1 VGSSDSDIDMMRRR
15 GIQVVT
21 GPLVG
26 VRVIELGGIG
36 PVPFACMQLAG
47 LGAEV
52 IRVDRL
58 GDDTDDLSPMRRG
71 KKSIALD
78 LKHADSVDAVLGLV
92 ESCDVLVEG
101 FRPGVAERLGLGPEE
116 CWARN
121 ERLVYGRL
129 TGWGQTG
136 STSAGHDIS
145 YIAMT
150 GALHA
155 IGREGQ
161 PPGVPLCLLGDLAG
175 GAMYLVTGVLAALIE
190 ARSSGRGQI
199 VDAAI
204 VDGVASLM
212 APIYGMGAT
221 GQWRDER
228 GVNTLDTGRPWYDV
242 YRTHD
247 GKWLAVGALEDRF
260 YAELLRILDI
270 DVVEGDRSDPAGWPE
285 LRRRIAGVIATR
297 TRDEWVEA
305 FAGSD
310 ACVSPVLSM
319 SEAAVAAENTH
330 RDVFVDIGGIR
341 QPAPAPR
348 FSHTPTSVPSPPA
361 RIGEHTRE
369 ILGMYRLGVRAASEA

>member
-1 VGSSDSDIDMMRRR
+1 MS
-15 GIQVVT
+15 
-21 GPLVG
+21 GPLAG

-36 PVPFACMQLAG
+36 PVPFACMQLAD

-52 IRVDRL
+52 IRIDRL
-58 GDDTDDLSPMRRG
+58 GDDADDRSPLRRG
-71 KKSIALD
+71 KQAIALD
-78 LKHADSVDAVLGLV
+78 LKLAEGVETVLTVV

-101 FRPGVAERLGLGPEE
+101 FRPGVAERLGLGPDQ

-136 STSAGHDIS
+136 STTAGHDIS
-145 YIAMT
+145 YIATT

-175 GAMYLVTGVLAALIE
+175 GAMYLVAGALAAVIE
-190 ARSSGRGQI
+190 ARSSGRGQV
-199 VDAAI
+199 VDASI

-212 APIYGMGAT
+212 APIYGMAAT

-242 YRTHD
+242 YRTAD
-247 GKWLAVGALEDRF
+247 EQWLAVGALEDKF
-260 YAELLRILDI
+260 YSELLRILDI
-270 DVVEGDRSDPAGWPE
+270 DAVEGDRSDPAGWPD

-297 TRDEWVEA
+297 TRDEWVGE

-319 SEAAVAAENTH
+319 TEAAVAAENTR
-330 RDVFVDIGGIR
+330 RDVFVDIDGIR

-348 FSHTPTSVPSPPA
+348 FSRTSTSVPSPPA

-369 ILGMYRLGVRAASEA
+369 ILERYRPDLLRTTPNGDVRGARPAAR

>member
-1 VGSSDSDIDMMRRR
+1 M
-15 GIQVVT
+15 
-21 GPLVG
+21 
-26 VRVIELGGIG
+26 IELGGIG
-36 PVPFACMQLAG
+36 PVPFACMQLAD

-52 IRVDRL
+52 IRVDRP
-58 GDDTDDLSPMRRG
+58 GDDADDRSPLRRG
-71 KKSIALD
+71 KQAIALD
-78 LKHADSVDAVLGLV
+78 LKLADGVETVLTLV

-101 FRPGVAERLGLGPEE
+101 FRPGVAERLGLGPDQ

-121 ERLVYGRL
+121 ERLIYGRL

-136 STSAGHDIS
+136 STTAGHDIS

-175 GAMYLVTGVLAALIE
+175 GAMHLVTGVLAAVIE
-190 ARSSGRGQI
+190 ARSSGRGQV
-199 VDAAI
+199 VDASI

-212 APIYGMGAT
+212 APIYGMAAV

-242 YRTHD
+242 YSTAD
-247 GKWLAVGALEDRF
+247 DKWVAVGALEDKF
-260 YAELLRILDI
+260 YSELLRILAI
-270 DVVEGDRSDPAGWPE
+270 GAVEGDRSDPAGWPE
-285 LRRRIAGVIATR
+285 LRRRIAGVFATR

-319 SEAAVAAENTH
+319 SEAAHAAENNS
-330 RDVFVDIGGIR
+330 RDVFVDIDGIR

-348 FSHTPTSVPSPPA
+348 FSRTSTSVPSRPA
-361 RIGEHTRE
+361 RIGEHTHE
-369 ILGMYRLGVRAASEA
+369 ILEKYRLDVLRTTNGRVPGGRPAAR

>member
-1 VGSSDSDIDMMRRR
+1 M
-15 GIQVVT
+15 T

-36 PVPFACMQLAG
+36 PVPFACMQLAD

-52 IRVDRL
+52 IRIDRL
-58 GDDTDDLSPMRRG
+58 GGDTDDLSPLRRG
-71 KKSIALD
+71 KQAIALD
-78 LKHADSVDAVLGLV
+78 LKLGEDVEAVLTLV
-92 ESCDVLVEG
+92 ETCDVLVEG
-101 FRPGVAERLGLGPEE
+101 FRPGVAERLGLGPDQ

-121 ERLVYGRL
+121 KRLVYGRL

-136 STSAGHDIS
+136 PTTAGHDIS
-145 YIAMT
+145 YVAMT

-212 APIYGMGAT
+212 APIYGMAAT
-221 GQWRDER
+221 GQWQDER

-242 YRTHD
+242 YKTADNR
-247 GKWLAVGALEDRF
+247 WLAVGALEDKF
-260 YAELLRILDI
+260 YSELLRILEI
-270 DVVEGDRSDPAGWPE
+270 GAAEGDRSDPAGWPD
-285 LRRRIAGVIATR
+285 LRRRIAGVILTR

-319 SEAAVAAENTH
+319 SEAAMAAENT
-330 RDVFVDIGGIR
+330 RREVFVDIDGIR

-348 FSHTPTSVPSPPA
+348 FSRTPTSVPSPPA
-361 RIGEHTRE
+361 RIGEHTRQ
-369 ILGMYRLGVRAASEA
+369 ILARYRLGQLQTTPNGDVRGGRPAAR